1 MSAVPCPVRLLPF
14 LGLALLT
21 ACETPSGPGR
31 PIEAGS
37 SSIGFNHPFYPGAEG
52 EYQQRTS
59 VGGTNGRID
68 SASFEGALGFVM
80 IQSHRSAG
88 DTYFSKRPMD
98 DLVAQLGPEPESNRM
113 GAEGVLPNSFPA
125 VAWASFDMAIGDGET
140 LACVVIQRSGA
151 NATTA
156 RGGLTSALV
165 VATEC
170 RMPLQELGE
179 AEASALSNAV
189 TIK

>member
-1 MSAVPCPVRLLPF
+1 MSTVPRFLRLVPF

-31 PIEAGS
+31 PVDAGS
-37 SSIGFNHPFYPGAEG
+37 SSIVFDHPLYQGAEG
-52 EYQQRTS
+52 EYQQRSS

-68 SASFEGALGFVM
+68 SATFEGVLGFVS

-98 DLVAQLGPEPESNRM
+98 DLVAQLGPEPEANRM
-113 GAEGVLPNSFPA
+113 NEEGVLPNSFPP
-125 VAWASFDMAIGDGET
+125 VAWASFDMATGDGET

-170 RMPLQELGE
+170 RLPLQELGE